1 MNKTFKYILITVVFL
16 SVIFALLLVT
26 FAFMV
31 NPNDYK
37 PLIVKMVQEKKQRT
51 LTLAGDIKLALFP
64 KLGLDLGKVSL
75 SEHNGT
81 AEFASVDGV
90 KLYVAWL
97 PLLKKSLVVDHVT
110 VDGARAKLVRFKDG
124 TTNID
129 DLMKK
134 EEQTEQLKFDIDG
147 VKISNSAFAF
157 DDQKEGRKLSVSA
170 FGMKSGRLRD
180 ATKTDISLD
189 FNVQMDKPKVNAHVK
204 LDTGLLFEL
213 EKKHYVMD
221 GLDLN
226 VKGDAAGFSNLDLGL
241 KGDVDAKP
249 DTAEFIAKGLK
260 STVSGKRGSDK
271 LDLKLDA
278 PKIQLTKDKVF
289 SDKITLETNI
299 EQAKGAIKAVLTVA
313 AMEGTGKAFKA
324 ASIVLD
330 IDGKQGE
337 NAIKGKLTSP
347 FAGNLD
353 TQRFDLAKLVA
364 NMTVTNPKLP
374 KGQMVVAL
382 SGDAH
387 ADLKKQDVALNM
399 TTKLDDSNIQA
410 KLGMAQFS
418 SPGYRFDVAIDQLDV
433 DRYLPKEPKQKTAE
447 PEKPM
452 DLSALKTLNAT
463 GSLRVG
469 TLKVSNIKSSNLRLD
484 VKAAG
489 GKLDVKPLSANLY
502 QGSMDGAVSVV
513 ARDTPQ
519 FTVKQS
525 LRGVSVGP
533 LLKDL
538 TEKDMLE
545 GKGAISMDVAA
556 SGVTVSAMKKSLS
569 GNASMNLV
577 DGAIKGINVAATLR
591 NAKAKLGALKG
602 EQTQSANAAEKTDF
616 SELKASFNIR
626 KGIAHNNDLS
636 MKSPLLRLGGD
647 GDINIG
653 QSSMNY
659 LAKATVVG
667 SLEGQGGADSG
678 SLRGITVPVRLSGP
692 FDALKYN
699 IDFNALA
706 SEAVKAKVEEKKEEI
721 KTRLQDEL
729 KDQLKGLF
737 GR

>member
-1 MNKTFKYILITVVFL
+1 MNKTLKYILITVVSL
-16 SVIFALLLVT
+16 AVIFALLLVT
-26 FAFMV
+26 VAFVV

-64 KLGLDLGKVSL
+64 KLGLNLGKVSL

-81 AEFASVDGV
+81 AEFAAVDGV
-90 KLYVAWL
+90 KLYVEWL

-129 DLMKK
+129 DLIKK
-134 EEQTEQLKFDIDG
+134 EEESEQLKFDIDG
-147 VKISNSAFAF
+147 VKISNSTFSF
-157 DDQKEGRKLSVSA
+157 DDQMEGRKLSVSE
-170 FGMKSGRLRD
+170 FGMRSGRLRD

-189 FNVQMDKPKVNAHVK
+189 FNGQMDKPQVKAHVK

-213 EKKHYVMD
+213 EKKHYAMD

-226 VKGDAAGFSNLDLGL
+226 IKGDAAGFSNLDIGL

-249 DTAEFIAKGLK
+249 ETAEFIAKGLK
-260 STVSGKRGSDK
+260 STISGMRGSDK
-271 LDLKLDA
+271 IKLKLDA
-278 PKIQLTKDKVF
+278 PKIELTKEKVF

-299 EQAKGAIKAVLTVA
+299 EQVKGAIKAVLTVA

-324 ASIVLD
+324 ANIELD
-330 IDGKQGE
+330 VDGKQGE

-347 FAGNLD
+347 FAGNMD

-364 NMTVTNPKLP
+364 NLTVSNPKLP

-382 SGDAH
+382 YGDAH

-399 TTKLDDSNIQA
+399 TSKLDDSNIQA
-410 KLGMAQFS
+410 KLGMTQFA
-418 SPGYRFDVAIDQLDV
+418 SPAYRFDVAIDQLDV
-433 DRYLPKEPKQKTAE
+433 DRYLPKEAKPKTAE

-469 TLKVSNIKSSNLRLD
+469 TLKVSNIKSSNVRLD
-484 VKAAG
+484 VKAVG

-513 ARDTPQ
+513 AKDTPQ
-519 FTVKQS
+519 FTVKQN

-538 TEKDMLE
+538 TDKDMLE
-545 GKGAISMDVAA
+545 GRGTVSMDVAA
-556 SGVTVSAMKKSLS
+556 SGATVSAMKKSLS

-602 EQTQSANAAEKTDF
+602 EQTQAANAAEKTDF

-626 KGIAHNNDLS
+626 NGIAHNNDLF

-653 QSSMNY
+653 QSSINY

-678 SLRGITVPVRLSGP
+678 ALRGITVPVRLSGP

-721 KTRLQDEL
+721 KTKLQDEL
-729 KDQLKGLF
+729 KGQLKGLF